1 MRKSETAAAAS
12 TVTQPSTDLDPEQAA
27 QVVTLGVLKS
37 YMDEN
42 KEDRHQQMER
52 LGKLMDDK
60 FTKLQTEFIGQKKEM
75 ATIKKQ
81 NSSIMTAIATN
92 DRKVRDMLKA
102 KKELIIQ
109 EHLLKSKTPEE
120 MRGEVTEFLRN
131 IDKELKDYE
140 IRSVYKVGKEEFIRY
155 VVNVSSDHTR
165 DRLMCKAKDKNIINL
180 KAGQSK
186 LDGQEKARIH
196 AMKQECHDKNEK
208 ILRCFFMGS
217 LDSGRG
223 TEATDSQI
231 SSIRSESPQA
241 RFTVPFRTIGG
252 SMEKTPIA
260 SMKNLQLT
268 ISYNNARSLRNKTE
282 NYITLLN
289 EQNPDLIC
297 LTETHFPKG

>member
-1 MRKSETAAAAS
+1 MAPMRKSETAAAAS

-92 DRKVRDMLKA
+92 DRKVRDTLKA

-140 IRSVYKVGKEEFIRY
+140 IRSVYKVGKDEFIRY

-165 DRLMCKAKDKNIINL
+165 DQLMCKAKDKNIINL

-231 SSIRSESPQA
+231 PSIRSESSQA
-241 RFTVPFRTIGG
+241 CYTVPSGTCRRKHGK
-252 SMEKTPIA
+252 SAKRKHEKPPV
-260 SMKNLQLT
+260 
-268 ISYNNARSLRNKTE
+268 
-282 NYITLLN
+282 NYILQQCPL
-289 EQNPDLIC
+289 
-297 LTETHFPKG
+297 PKKQDQKLYNFTK